1 MHNLDFYLIFIMKE
15 DKSGGYPWSIIK
27 RDGDFKL
34 IDSRDGKNE
43 VVDIIADIKP
53 GNGLGLVRVT
63 LKSGDEIVASLQE
76 FNATFSAIAVELKT
90 LSRGDFQNKWNRVKV
105 IQSSVRTS
113 F

>member
-27 RDGDFKL
+27 RDGYFKL

-53 GNGLGLVRVT
+53 GNG
-63 LKSGDEIVASLQE
+63 
-76 FNATFSAIAVELKT
+76 
-90 LSRGDFQNKWNRVKV
+90 
-105 IQSSVRTS
+105 
-113 F
+113 

>member
-1 MHNLDFYLIFIMKE
+1 MHNLDFYLIFIMEE

-53 GNGLGLVRVT
+53 GNG
-63 LKSGDEIVASLQE
+63 
-76 FNATFSAIAVELKT
+76 
-90 LSRGDFQNKWNRVKV
+90 
-105 IQSSVRTS
+105 
-113 F
+113 